1 LKRVEIESFIKSF
14 LLFFI
19 SLGTLSSLLIYL
31 NYQNEL
37 EHFDKE
43 LLAKMQL
50 CSYSLKC
57 KEFQIDFVTKK
68 NQSTY
73 QLHKKEKEVSS
84 LYPFKGGDDFYLKL
98 FYSNKTYNKEIY
110 FLYQESFKYLLL
122 LTFVVLI
129 LSILF
134 SLYALYPLRN
144 ALLLTREF
152 VKDIL
157 HDFNTPI
164 STMRLNISLLH
175 REFGEN
181 KKLGRIER
189 GIENILLL
197 QENLKNYLNT
207 TQSKKEMFN
216 LSTLIEERVHLLE
229 NSYPDLT
236 YTIEI
241 PKDKIIFIEK
251 KPFTRV
257 LDNILS
263 NASKYNKAKG
273 SVTITYETKD
283 NSVTISDTGKGIK
296 DTKRVFERFYK
307 EHERGMGI
315 GLHIVKKLCKEL
327 EIKIKLQSVLGEG
340 TSFKLYLS

>member
-1 LKRVEIESFIKSF
+1 MKRVEIESFIKSF

-207 TQSKKEMFN
+207 TQTKKEKFN
-216 LSTLIEERVHLLE
+216 LSTLIEEQVHLLE

-327 EIKIKLQSVLGEG
+327 EIKIELKSVIDEG
-340 TSFKLYLS
+340 TNFKLYLS